1 MKEFT
6 YTITDPMGLHAR
18 PAGRLAKT
26 VRAMDSTVTIARA
39 DGGRAASA
47 SKLMSIMSLGIK
59 SGEMISVTIEGGNE
73 AENAALIERFF
84 MEHL

>member
-1 MKEFT
+1 MKKFT

-18 PAGRLAKT
+18 PAGHLARI

-59 SGEMISVTIEGGNE
+59 TGETVSVTVEGGNE
-73 AENAALIERFF
+73 AENAALIEQFF
-84 MEHL
+84 TENL